1 MAPPRR
7 CWRWLGATAVAVFA
21 WAAQASVDI
30 NRATALD
37 LQAFKGIGP
46 AVAARV
52 LDARQQGAFKDWPD
66 LMARV
71 HGMGPHKADQLSAQG
86 LTVNGLR
93 YGEVGDPPA
102 RPWTPFQPRPLQ
114 HTPH

>member
-86 LTVNGLR
+86 LTVKGWFDSPIA
-93 YGEVGDPPA
+93 GGDGNREFFIHA
-102 RPWTPFQPRPLQ
+102 RHVPI
-114 HTPH
+114 

>member
-1 MAPPRR
+1 V
-7 CWRWLGATAVAVFA
+7 AT
-21 WAAQASVDI
+21 VDI
-30 NRATALD
+30 NQASPLD

-46 AVAARV
+46 AMGQRILEAR
-52 LDARQQGAFKDWPD
+52 RQQGFHNWPD

-71 HGMGPHKADQLSAQG
+71 PGMGPHKADALSAQG

-102 RPWTPFQPRPLQ
+102 RPWQPFEALPLKPMPLPSKANR
-114 HTPH
+114 HP